1 MKKQTVAYHAT
12 ESNSAKERKKLLL
25 PETTQ
30 INLIHIMLDERS
42 QTGKAMYCVIPLI
55 LQSRSG
61 TFIKTEI

>member
-1 MKKQTVAYHAT
+1 MKKLTVACHAT
-12 ESNSAKERKKLLL
+12 KSNSAKERNKLLL

-55 LQSRSG
+55 LQGRSG
-61 TFIKTEI
+61 KFIKIEI